1 MTYSSDIG
9 LYMEKQINDNP
20 RKELILSPWKPDLS
34 FKFPSSGPRNLRFV
48 LKWLGERDW
57 LVYSPSEDGAFCKF
71 CFLFSTTVGKQ
82 RSCPGK
88 LVRQPFRNWKDAK
101 EVFQEH
107 EKAKYHSDCLQR
119 AGEFLAT
126 YTEKVPSIEKAL
138 DVGKLAQ
145 IKKNREQLK
154 PIIST
159 ALFLARRGLAF
170 RGHRDSGACLENE
183 KSKEEGNFKAL
194 LRFRVE
200 YGDTLLKNHLETAGA
215 NATYTSWQIQNEI
228 IASFNNIII
237 RKIVEQVKK
246 VQWFSILVDET
257 TDVSKIKQM
266 TFCVRFIKEGKV
278 HEEFLQFIPI
288 TDATGKGL
296 AETIIKTI
304 NDRNLQPQCIV
315 GQGYDG
321 ARAMSGD
328 IKGVQ
333 ALIKETSNSIRV
345 VVNLFAFDRK
355 QWNQFANEQR

>member
-9 LYMEKQINDNP
+9 LYMEKQINDNT
-20 RKELILSPWKPDLS
+20 RKELLLSPWKPDLS

-101 EVFQEH
+101 EVFREH

-138 DVGKLAQ
+138 DV
-145 IKKNREQLK
+145 
-154 PIIST
+154 

-200 YGDTLLKNHLETAGA
+200 SGDTLLKNHLETAGA

-237 RKIVEQVKK
+237 RKIIEQVKK
-246 VQWFSILVDET
+246 AQWFSILVDET
-257 TDVSKIKQM
+257 TDVSTIKQM
-266 TFCVRFIKEGKV
+266 TFCVRFIEEGKV
-278 HEEFLQFIPI
+278 QEEFLQFIPI

-304 NDRNLQPQCIV
+304 NDLNLQPQCIV

-333 ALIKETSNSIRV
+333 ALIQETYPRALSNSIWV

-355 QWNQFANEQR
+355 QWNQFANEQS